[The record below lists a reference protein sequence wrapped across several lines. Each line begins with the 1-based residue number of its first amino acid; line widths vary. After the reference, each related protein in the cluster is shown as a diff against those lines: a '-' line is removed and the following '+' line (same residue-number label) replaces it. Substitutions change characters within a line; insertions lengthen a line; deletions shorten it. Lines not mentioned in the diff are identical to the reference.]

1 MASSD
6 FDYESIPV
14 GYYDEVFH
22 RERGVQSKWHH
33 LKFARI
39 RERMQQPQKHLDI
52 GCGPGTFVGT
62 LSGRGTSVGVD
73 ISQAQLDY
81 AEQHYA
87 SPDRRFVAITPGT
100 LPFEDA
106 SFDCVTLVEL
116 IEHLTSDDA
125 LATLREAHRVLGP
138 GGQLLVSTPNYRS
151 LWPAIEGLLNRLG
164 KVDYSDQH
172 INKFNRERLARL
184 LQDCG
189 FREVSVEA
197 YQLAAPFA
205 AALGWRVA
213 DTVAHLEPNWLTSR
227 IGLLLLAEAE
237 KAR

>member
-1 MASSD
+1 MTSSD

-39 RERMQQPQKHLDI
+39 RERMRQPQQHLDV
-52 GCGPGTFVGT
+52 GCGPGTFIGT
-62 LSGRGTSVGVD
+62 LSGHGTSVGAD
-73 ISQAQLDY
+73 ISEVQLDY

-87 SPDRRFVAITPGT
+87 SPDRRFVAITPGA
-100 LPFEDA
+100 LPFDDA

-116 IEHLTSDDA
+116 IEHLTPDDA
-125 LATLREAHRVLGP
+125 MTTLREAHRVLCP

-151 LWPAIEGLLNRLG
+151 LWPVIEGLLNRLG
-164 KVDYSDQH
+164 NVDYSDQH
-172 INKFNRERLARL
+172 INKFNRKRLAGL

-189 FREVSVEA
+189 FREVGVEA

-213 DTVAHLEPNWLTSR
+213 DTVARLEPEWLTSR
-227 IGLLLLAEAE
+227 AGLLLLAEGE
-237 KAR
+237 KAG